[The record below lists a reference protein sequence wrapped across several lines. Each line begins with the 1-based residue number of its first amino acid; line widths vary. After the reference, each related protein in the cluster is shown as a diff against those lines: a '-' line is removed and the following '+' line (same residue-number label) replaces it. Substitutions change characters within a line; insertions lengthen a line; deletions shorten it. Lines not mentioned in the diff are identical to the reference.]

1 MTKTAQRSWWKD
13 LKLRRKFSTVSLGF
27 TLVLAGLIAFNVL
40 VLRSQA
46 QNSLITDIAGRQR
59 MLSQKFAK
67 EVMLVGTGIG
77 VDHQATLKLMRDSLA
92 GLMEGGEVTINLDTG
107 AKADLPPAPSQEIR
121 AKLSEQAALLR
132 QYDVAATGLLALPAG
147 DPKRTDR
154 LKEMLALQAQL
165 SDSAETAV
173 KLLGHHADSS
183 IRAMIGLE
191 IAIGVLCALAGL
203 VLSGLIGRQIADPL
217 AACAEA
223 ARKIAEGDL
232 RIEPL
237 EVSSSDEIGVLQ
249 EAFDE
254 MLKSQRDIALQ
265 TRSACDALTAAA
277 AAILSSAQ
285 EQAAGTK
292 QQAAAVQ
299 EITTTVEEIS
309 LSGKQVAERS
319 RQVAG
324 TAEAVASSGTAG
336 LHAVRDASQGMEAIR
351 EQTET
356 VAENIITLSERTQ
369 AVGEIIATVNEIAEQ
384 SNLVAL
390 NAAIEA
396 ADAREQGRRFSV
408 VAGEIKNLADQ
419 AKEATA
425 QVRGILE
432 QTQKGINT
440 SVMLTEEALKRV
452 ELGREKST
460 MSEHVIRQMADN
472 IQESVHA
479 FQQIVGATNQQQI
492 GLEQVTQAL
501 HEIRQASQQTAQ
513 TTAQLEKASLD
524 LSQLGQKLSRTL
536 EKYRL

>member
-1 MTKTAQRSWWKD
+1 MTNANRHSLWTTM
-13 LKLRRKFSTVSLGF
+13 KLRRKFSTVSVAF
-27 TLVLAGLIAFNVL
+27 TLVLAGLIVFNVM
-40 VLRSQA
+40 VLRNQSQYS
-46 QNSLITDIAGRQR
+46 QITDMAGRQR
-59 MLSQKFAK
+59 MLSQKFGK
-67 EVMLVGTGIG
+67 EVLLVAGGVA
-77 VDHQATLKLMRDSLA
+77 VDHLATLRVMRDSLA
-92 GLMEGGEVTINLDTG
+92 ALMEGGEIIVNLDTG
-107 AKADLPPAPSQEIR
+107 AKVDLPPAPNAEIR
-121 AKLSEQAALLR
+121 AKLAEQAVALRLYEQAATAFLASTSGDGR
-132 QYDVAATGLLALPAG
+132 RADKMKDLLA
-147 DPKRTDR
+147 
-154 LKEMLALQAQL
+154 AQSQV
-165 SDSAETAV
+165 SDAAEGAV
-173 KLLGHHADSS
+173 KMLSYHAWSS
-183 IRAMIGLE
+183 IQSMIWLQV
-191 IAIGVLCALAGL
+191 AIGAIIGFLAM
-203 VLSGLIGRQIADPL
+203 VISRLIGRQIAEPL
-217 AACAEA
+217 EACSEA
-223 ARKIAEGDL
+223 ARKVAEGDL
-232 RIEPL
+232 RIEAL
-237 EVSSSDEIGVLQ
+237 DVHSSDEIGLLQ
-249 EAFDE
+249 SSFNE
-254 MLKSQRDIALQ
+254 MVASQRDVASQ
-265 TRSACDALTAAA
+265 ARSACDSLIAAA

-324 TAEAVASSGTAG
+324 TAEAVASSGTTG
-336 LHAVRDASQGMEAIR
+336 LQAVRDASVGMEAIR

-452 ELGREKST
+452 EAGRERT
-460 MSEHVIRQMADN
+460 TQSEHVIRQMSDN

-501 HEIRQASQQTAQ
+501 HEIRQASQQTAL

-524 LSQLGQKLSRTL
+524 LSHLGQNLARTL

>member
-1 MTKTAQRSWWKD
+1 MTNVLISPWMN
-13 LKLRRKFSTVSLGF
+13 LKLRRKFSVVAMAF
-27 TLVLAGLIAFNVL
+27 NIVLAGLIAFNVHA
-40 VLRSQA
+40 LRSQT
-46 QNSLITDIAGRQR
+46 QQSLVTDMAGRQR

-67 EVMLVGTGIG
+67 EVVLSGSG
-77 VDHQATLKLMRDSLA
+77 VTLDSAQTMRVMRDSLA
-92 GLMEGGEVTINLDTG
+92 ALMEGGEIVINLDTG
-107 AKADLPPAPSQEIR
+107 AKAEVPPPPSPETR
-121 AKLSEQAALLR
+121 AKLGEEAALLR
-132 QYDVAATGLLALPAG
+132 QFDAAGAAFAALPAT
-147 DPKRTDR
+147 DPKRVDR
-154 LKEMLALQAQL
+154 LKEFLALQGQL
-165 SDSAETAV
+165 GDVCEAVV
-173 KLLGHHADSS
+173 KLLGYHSDAAIAS
-183 IRAMIGLE
+183 MISLQ
-191 IAIGVLCALAGL
+191 IGVGLLCALVGL
-203 VLSGLIGRQIADPL
+203 FFSTMIGRQIADPL
-217 AACAEA
+217 AEVSEA
-223 ARKIAEGDL
+223 ARKVAGGDL
-232 RIEPL
+232 GLKPL
-237 EVSSSDEIGVLQ
+237 VVSSSDEIGVLKV
-249 EAFDE
+249 AFNE
-254 MLKSQRDIALQ
+254 MVSSQRDITTQ
-265 TRSACDALTAAA
+265 IRTVCDALTGSA

-285 EQAAGTK
+285 QQAAGTK

-324 TAEAVASSGTAG
+324 TAEAVATSGTAG
-336 LHAVRDASQGMEAIR
+336 LQAVRDASAGMEAIR

-356 VAENIITLSERTQ
+356 GAENIITLSERTQ

-396 ADAREQGRRFSV
+396 ADARDQGRRFSV

-419 AKEATA
+419 AKEATS

-452 ELGREKST
+452 ESGREKSSV
-460 MSEHVIRQMADN
+460 SEQVIRQMSDN

-501 HEIRQASQQTAQ
+501 HEIRQASQQTAV
-513 TTAQLEKASLD
+513 TTAQLEKASVD
-524 LSQLGQKLSRTL
+524 LTQLGQRLARTL
-536 EKYRL
+536 EKFRL